1 MRPVLRLLGTRYG
14 IALLLTLLILSG
26 VAVLKAVNGSYPRAP
41 LAGPAAEPTNRG
53 IDSSSAAASDDSVQ
67 TDDSPPPPVTSPG
80 AAPPADVAANFARA
94 WLKHDGVSGDQWRA
108 GLQKYATKSLL
119 EKLQDTDPAGVPARQ
134 MTGPVTFEQQETAVV
149 VAVIPLDSG
158 TLRLTVVAT
167 DGRWLVD
174 GVDWARP
181 S

>member
-1 MRPVLRLLGTRYG
+1 MRTVLRLLGTRYG
-14 IALLLTLLILSG
+14 IALLLTLIVLGG
-26 VAVLKAVNGSYPRAP
+26 VAVLKAVNGSYPRPP
-41 LAGPAAEPTNRG
+41 LAGPVLVPSHG
-53 IDSSSAAASDDSVQ
+53 VDSSSAAAADDSVQ

-80 AAPPADVAANFARA
+80 AAPPADIAANFARA

-108 GLQKYATKSLL
+108 GLQKYATRSLM
-119 EKLQDTDPAGVPARQ
+119 EKLHDTAPAGVPARQ

-167 DGRWLVD
+167 NGRWLVD

-181 S
+181 T